1 MDYLKIIHPL
11 FPILFFNANKRKQLS
26 TDILSMRYKA
36 IMKYSQSPDSIAF
49 VKPNY
54 NKPCF
59 IVRSTICF

>member
-1 MDYLKIIHPL
+1 
-11 FPILFFNANKRKQLS
+11 
-26 TDILSMRYKA
+26 MRYKA
-36 IMKYSQSPDSIAF
+36 IMKYSKSPDSIAF